1 MKTEEG
7 SPVWSQNSPSPP
19 GPSWRDDTCTETLP
33 GTLCEPCLAETL
45 STQSLYVL
53 SVVKGLHYEN
63 EVSHLTKQAHDR
75 DTGSSEGWR
84 QGHRE
89 FGGVALARSAEKCSE
104 RADLLQ
110 VRAPGLGRWG
120 QGSGG

>member
-19 GPSWRDDTCTETLP
+19 DPSWRDYTCTETLP

-63 EVSHLTKQAHDR
+63 EVCHLTKQAHDR
-75 DTGSSEGWR
+75 DTGISEGWR
-84 QGHRE
+84 SLVLQRNAVNALISSKSGPQG
-89 FGGVALARSAEKCSE
+89 
-104 RADLLQ
+104 
-110 VRAPGLGRWG
+110 
-120 QGSGG
+120 